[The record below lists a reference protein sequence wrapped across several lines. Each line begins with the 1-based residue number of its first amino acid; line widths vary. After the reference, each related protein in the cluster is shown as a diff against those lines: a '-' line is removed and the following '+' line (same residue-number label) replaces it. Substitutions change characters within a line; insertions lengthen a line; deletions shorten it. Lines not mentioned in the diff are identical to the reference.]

1 MVAIVGGW
9 ILLGNL
15 AYSRY
20 AERSHRTEA
29 MNALGRLATAQ
40 AQSRLSSRTYAN
52 DLSALG
58 FEGGCTENCVYLVSL
73 DAAPDAQAY
82 TARIAPIPAGGT
94 NGVNQSGDEDCQWF
108 TINALGIRAAEN
120 QRCLDGR

>member
-1 MVAIVGGW
+1 
-9 ILLGNL
+9 
-15 AYSRY
+15 
-20 AERSHRTEA
+20 
-29 MNALGRLATAQ
+29 
-40 AQSRLSSRTYAN
+40 
-52 DLSALG
+52 
-58 FEGGCTENCVYLVSL
+58 VYLVSL